1 MNKERENHV
10 SDNHEEVVLANLA
23 EALKNG
29 GWDEKLLHQVIVEIL
44 EKETQK

>member
-1 MNKERENHV
+1 MNKERKNHV
-10 SDNHEEVVLANLA
+10 PDNHEEGVLANLT

-29 GWDEKLLHQVIVEIL
+29 GWDEELLHQVVQKIL